1 MKNKLCIITGANA
14 GIGFE
19 TARELARQGAFIVM
33 VCRNEDKAIAAKKAI
48 QQETP
53 SAGIDIILCD
63 FSIQDEIRKAASE
76 ILEKY
81 DKIDV
86 LINNHGFIVDKFVET
101 VDGLESTFAV
111 NHIGYFLLTYL
122 LLPTIK
128 NSGKARIVS
137 VSSDAHRSGKFDPN
151 NLQSKDNYNSW
162 QAYSDSKLFN
172 ILFTIEL
179 ADRLKDT
186 EVTAN
191 CLHPGVV
198 RTKFGNGMNPIFA
211 LLWKIGS
218 PFMKSHKDGAETS
231 IYLATSEEVA
241 EVNGAYFA
249 DSKVKTPRKQAL
261 DPEAARELW
270 SISEE
275 LCGLSNKP
283 AIDIE

>member
-19 TARELARQGAFIVM
+19 TAKELSRQGAFIVM

-63 FSIQDEIRKAASE
+63 FSIQDEIRKAADE
-76 ILEKY
+76 IISKY
-81 DKIDV
+81 EKIDV
-86 LINNHGFIVDKFVET
+86 LINNHGFIINKFVET

-111 NHIGYFLLTYL
+111 NHIGYFLFTNL
-122 LLPTIK
+122 LLPTIM
-128 NSGKARIVS
+128 NSGKARIINVAS
-137 VSSDAHRSGKFDPN
+137 EAHRNGEFDPDNLQLRNKFD
-151 NLQSKDNYNSW
+151 SW
-162 QAYSDSKLFN
+162 KAYGNSKLFN

-179 ADRLKDT
+179 AERLKDT

-198 RTKFGNGMNPIFA
+198 RTKFGDGMNPLFK
-211 LLWKIGS
+211 LFWKLGS
-218 PFMKSHKDGAETS
+218 PFMKSHKDGAATT

-241 EVNGAYFA
+241 EVNGAYFS
-249 DSKVKTPRKQAL
+249 DSKVKTPRSQAL
-261 DPEAARELW
+261 DPEAAKELW
-270 SISEE
+270 RISEE
-275 LCGLSNKP
+275 LCELKP
-283 AIDIE
+283 ETLL